1 MPWILLALGI
11 GLYMS
16 RRKREKLAA
25 LPRLRVDANM
35 PASLRQEVVRAM
47 ESEADPKTLSQFAE
61 SLDRTYP
68 YAAYELRMKAWIA
81 SGRQG
86 PLPAPPAAAA

>member
-11 GLYMS
+11 GIFMS

-25 LPRLRVDANM
+25 LPRLRIDANM
-35 PASLRQEVVRAM
+35 PSSLRQEIVRAM
-47 ESEADPKTLSQFAE
+47 EGETDPKTLSQFAE

-68 YAAYELRMKAWIA
+68 HAAYELRMKAWVA

-86 PLPAPPAAAA
+86 PLPTPPTAMA

>member
-1 MPWILLALGI
+1 
-11 GLYMS
+11 
-16 RRKREKLAA
+16 
-25 LPRLRVDANM
+25 
-35 PASLRQEVVRAM
+35 M

-68 YAAYELRMKAWIA
+68 FAAYELRMKAWIA